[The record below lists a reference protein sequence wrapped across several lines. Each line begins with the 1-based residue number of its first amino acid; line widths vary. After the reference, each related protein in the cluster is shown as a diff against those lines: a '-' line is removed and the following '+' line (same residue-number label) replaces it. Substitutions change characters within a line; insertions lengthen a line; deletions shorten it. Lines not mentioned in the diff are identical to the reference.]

1 MQTSPA
7 GRLDHTRARAW
18 RSPARRSSAGFT
30 LLELLVCL
38 VILAFV
44 AALVPPMLARTA
56 ERSALRGAVSSLSAE
71 LRLARSGAIAANAVR
86 GVVIDPDRRSFGP
99 LARPDRHRLP
109 DSASVV
115 VRTAAAAR
123 VPAGSAIRFF
133 PNGSSTGGEIAV
145 AAGTTGYL
153 VSVNWLTGR
162 VRVEEL
168 ADGR

>member
-1 MQTSPA
+1 MVVSGPPPSAAATA
-7 GRLDHTRARAW
+7 T
-18 RSPARRSSAGFT
+18 AGFT

-56 ERSALRGAVSSLSAE
+56 ERSSLRTAVASLGSE
-71 LRLARSGAIAANAVR
+71 LRLARSGAITANAVR
-86 GVVIDPDRRSFGP
+86 GVVIDTDGRSFGP
-99 LARPDRHRLP
+99 LGRPARHRLP
-109 DSASVV
+109 ENATVV
-115 VRTAAAAR
+115 VRSAAAAD

-133 PNGSSTGGEIAV
+133 PNGSSTGGEIAL
-145 AAGTTGYL
+145 AAGNSGFL

-168 ADGR
+168 GGGR